1 MLSSDYGL
9 RPGDKLPVASVEMPP
24 NKAIAA
30 GGSAGIGSIVVGL
43 ALYYFAPDTPP
54 EISGLW
60 NALANTIIAFA
71 SVYMTPH
78 GAMFKQ

>member
-1 MLSSDYGL
+1 MRTGDTYPASSI
-9 RPGDKLPVASVEMPP
+9 EMPS

-30 GGSAGIGSIVVGL
+30 GGSAGIGSIAVGL

-60 NALANTIIAFA
+60 NALANTIIAYGA
-71 SVYMTPH
+71 VYLTPH
-78 GAMFKQ
+78 GAMFKE